1 MIWSSAGFLLVSYS
15 WMDMSLSAKKKNRKE
30 VTCVVDRNADRE
42 QITIPT
48 PSLVK
53 LQSVLNINICFLVAE
68 RHIFCSVML

>member
-1 MIWSSAGFLLVSYS
+1 MVQCWISSSFLQLDGYVIISK
-15 WMDMSLSAKKKNRKE
+15 KKKNRKE

>member
-1 MIWSSAGFLLVSYS
+1 MVQCWISSSFLQLDGYVIIS
-15 WMDMSLSAKKKNRKE
+15 KKKNRKE